1 MAVHDTIGDFLTT
14 LRNASAAGKD
24 TCTVR
29 YSKLRAG
36 IAQILLRDGYI
47 SDVREVEEI
56 KGQRNLEITLKYV
69 DDAAAIVGIERFST
83 PGRRL
88 YAKYTEIPRV
98 LGGLGT
104 SILTT
109 SKGILSDRDARRE
122 KVGGEVI
129 CKVW

>member
-14 LRNASAAGKD
+14 LRNASIAGKE

-29 YSKLRAG
+29 HSKLRAG
-36 IAQILLRDGYI
+36 IADILLRDGYV
-47 SDVREVEEI
+47 SDVNVTEE
-56 KGQRNLEITLKYV
+56 KPGHRNLVITLKYV
-69 DDAAAIVGIERFST
+69 DDSSAIVGIERYSK

-88 YAKYTEIPRV
+88 YTKYNEIPRV

-122 KVGGEVI
+122 KVGGEII

>member
-14 LRNASAAGKD
+14 LRNASSAGKD

-36 IAQILLRDGYI
+36 IAAILLRDGYI
-47 SDVREVEEI
+47 TGVEETEE
-56 KGQRNLEITLKYV
+56 KPGHRNLTITLKYV
-69 DDAAAIVGIERFST
+69 DSSAAIVGIERYSK

-88 YAKYTEIPRV
+88 YAKYNEIPRV

-109 SKGILSDRDARRE
+109 SKGILSDRDARRQ